1 MYIVTPK
8 ERHDIMAMG
17 AELDHM
23 SNGYPRLVNEN
34 IAFPPEMVDIY
45 EVASVPAEVEPAK
58 YCYTPADGF
67 TPNPDYREPSAYDL
81 APTEVVDAIIDEYTN
96 ELIEMGVL

>member
-1 MYIVTPK
+1 MFIITVK
-8 ERHDIMAMG
+8 ESHEIMAMG

-67 TPNPDYREPSAYDL
+67 TPNPDYREPNPYGV
-81 APTEVVDAIIDEYTN
+81 PEEIYNAIIDDYTM
-96 ELIEMGVL
+96 ELIDGGVIE